1 MNLLILLLF
10 SFNAQ
15 LINTTFTL
23 SQSLTS
29 IPNLKSFT
37 ISTDAEV
44 LIVAN
49 LSSLVYLNN
58 GKQFIIKQT
67 IPNTA

>member
-37 ISTDAEV
+37 ISTYAEV